1 MNQKKEMSR
10 EEFLYHNTEVLLK
23 RYRDVVWSIEVS
35 AMQAEF
41 NFEIEMG
48 CKLDE
53 FLGMSYAAGGD
64 LSGTK
69 IQEQMRILE
78 RNKNMLKM
86 IDAAV
91 DMLRKRQRNG
101 ELYYWILYY
110 TYLSDK
116 PCKRVEETIQKV
128 VDKTDF
134 ISEKTYFRC
143 RKDAIEILSTIL
155 WGYSTRDCLPFLY
168 TFGEKNEKTLREK
181 EAEKTER

>member
-1 MNQKKEMSR
+1 
-10 EEFLYHNTEVLLK
+10 
-23 RYRDVVWSIEVS
+23 
-35 AMQAEF
+35 
-41 NFEIEMG
+41 
-48 CKLDE
+48 
-53 FLGMSYAAGGD
+53 
-64 LSGTK
+64 
-69 IQEQMRILE
+69 
-78 RNKNMLKM
+78 M

-143 RKDAIEILSTIL
+143 RKDAIEILSTLL